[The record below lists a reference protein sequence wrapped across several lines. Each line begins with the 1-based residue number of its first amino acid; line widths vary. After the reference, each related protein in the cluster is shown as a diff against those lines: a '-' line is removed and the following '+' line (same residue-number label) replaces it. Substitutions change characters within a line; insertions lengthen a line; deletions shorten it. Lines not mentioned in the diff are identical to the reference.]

1 MLLHGAGGSAHAN
14 VPLQPSRPARGT
26 ARAKPQARGP
36 GLNLAQSALGTLA
49 LMRVA
54 KVATR
59 ATGTAA
65 STAVPSVLRYFRFH
79 SELPHPVPARRS
91 YVERRPGSGWPE
103 QCPPMQA
110 ASAFGW
116 DVINPFEIQFDPGK
130 EGWEIHS
137 SVEVGGGDLE
147 ERGDIGAFDQDNC
160 WQWDP
165 NQVLPHRISPQ
176 VYPEIRNQA
185 KVSTYLYLQT
195 PPGWAV
201 LMSDVPNLKR
211 RFRILSAMIDT
222 DWYFPAHPWHAVVE
236 LPRTAT
242 GEPIVLKK
250 GEPLCRLTPV
260 SRGTYAAREMRP
272 EEFKKLYYRGQAW
285 LDENG
290 RPSEDPEAEEG
301 VLDIR
306 GAYARDQRSVDFEA
320 RCGILASTTEAMCT
334 A

>member
-1 MLLHGAGGSAHAN
+1 METGALASQTPVN
-14 VPLQPSRPARGT
+14 
-26 ARAKPQARGP
+26 RAKTVKPKEARSRG
-36 GLNLAQSALGTLA
+36 GFRLDLAGSSALGSLVVA
-49 LMRVA
+49 RVA

-59 ATGTAA
+59 AAGTAA
-65 STAVPSVLRYFRFH
+65 SSSPVPSVLRYFRFH

-91 YVERRPGSGWPE
+91 YVERRQGSGWPE

-116 DVINPFEIQFDPGK
+116 DVINPFDIQFDPG
-130 EGWEIHS
+130 EDGWEIHS

-165 NQVLPHRISPQ
+165 NQVLPHRISPH

-201 LMSDVPNLKR
+201 LMSDIPNVKR
-211 RFRILSAMIDT
+211 RFRILSALIDT

-236 LPRTAT
+236 LPRTAA
-242 GEPIVLKK
+242 GEPIVLRE

-260 SRGTYAAREMRP
+260 RRGTYAAREMKP
-272 EEFKKLYYRGQAW
+272 EEFKKLYRGGQAW
-285 LDENG
+285 LQKNG

-306 GAYARDQRSVDFEA
+306 GAYARKQQPLDFEV
-320 RCGILASTTEAMCT
+320 RRRRRTVVPWDQ
-334 A
+334 